1 MTGFERLHPALQHH
15 IVNSLGW
22 SSLRPL
28 QDLAVSAILS
38 GRNALIVGPTACGKT
53 EAAVFPVLSRV
64 LSESWPALSVIYLC
78 PLRALLNNLE
88 PRLTHYAGLIGRR
101 VAMWHGDVGDA
112 VRKRILAD
120 PPDLLLTTPESLELM
135 LISRRVEHAALFAEV
150 RAIVVDE
157 VHAFAADDRG
167 WHLLAVLERIAR
179 IAHRPLQRIG
189 LSATVG
195 NPESVVEWLAGS
207 DRAPRDLVAVPV
219 EVSTGSDV
227 VVDYVGN
234 VENAAT
240 VIARLHQGEKR
251 LVFCDSRARVE
262 DLATSLRKM
271 GVDTYV
277 SHSSLSADERRQA
290 ERAFASGSNCVIVA
304 TSTLELGIDVGD
316 LDRVI
321 QIDAPIQ
328 VASFLQRLGRTGR
341 RAGTVRNFLFLA
353 TEDDSLVRAVALCDL
368 WAGGYVE
375 NVTAPRYPIH
385 LLAQQILALSLQE
398 DGIGAADWRRW
409 IGAMPG
415 FIDLADEDVRDAIAF
430 MLQRGILFD
439 DEGHWSIGREGETA
453 FGRRHFMDLL
463 SAFTSEPLFTVKH
476 GQLELGRVH
485 HASFAV
491 RDDRPPVLLLAGRP
505 WVVTTVDWD
514 ARVAY
519 VQPTQD
525 EGRSRWLGSGQT
537 LRYELCQAIARVL
550 STEEPGPCSKRAAE
564 RLAQIRADYLWL
576 EPGMTPLVTEPD
588 GRQRWWTFAGL
599 NANAALAEGVRG
611 MGLPIRRVD
620 NFCVSFETPINPSVI
635 EELKH
640 VPRETLQSPVNERAL
655 QGLKFS
661 NCLPEDLAR
670 KELTLR
676 MTDVAGIARV
686 LEQPFK
692 VVTRISEGG
701 ARKTAH

>member
-1 MTGFERLHPALQHH
+1 MTGFEQLHAAVQHH

-28 QDLAVSAILS
+28 QDLTVSPILS
-38 GRNALIVGPTACGKT
+38 GRNALIVGPTAGGKT
-53 EAAVFPVLSRV
+53 EAAVFPVLSRI

-88 PRLTHYAGLIGRR
+88 PRLARYAGLVGRR

-112 VRKRILAD
+112 ARKRILAD

-135 LISRRVEHAALFAEV
+135 LISRRVEHVALFAEV
-150 RAIVVDE
+150 RAVVVDE

-179 IAHRPLQRIG
+179 IANRPLQRIG

-195 NPESVVEWLAGS
+195 NPEGVVEWLSGS
-207 DRAPRDLVAVPV
+207 DRGPRELVSVPAVV
-219 EVSTGSDV
+219 ATDSDV
-227 VVDYVGN
+227 VVDYVGTI
-234 VENAAT
+234 ENAAM

-271 GVDTYV
+271 GVATYV

-290 ERAFASGSNCVIVA
+290 EQAFASGSNCVIVA

-353 TEDDSLVRAVALCDL
+353 TEDDSLVRAAALCVL

-375 NVTAPRYPIH
+375 HVTAPQYPIH

-398 DGIGAADWRRW
+398 DGIGAADWRPW
-409 IGAMPG
+409 VGAMPG
-415 FIDLADEDVRDAIAF
+415 FAALEDVDVRDAVAF
-430 MLQRGILFD
+430 MQQRGILFE
-439 DEGHWSIGREGETA
+439 DEGRWSIGREGESA

-476 GQLELGRVH
+476 GQVELGRVH

-505 WVVTTVDWD
+505 WVVTNVDWD

-519 VQPTQD
+519 VRPTHD
-525 EGRSRWLGSGQT
+525 EGRSRWLGAGQP

-550 STEEPGPCSKRAAE
+550 SSEGPDPFCSRRALE
-564 RLAQIRADYLWL
+564 RLAQIRSDYSWL
-576 EPGMTPLVTEPD
+576 EAEMTTLLTEPD

-599 NANAALAEGVRG
+599 NANAALAEEFRRKGFPV
-611 MGLPIRRVD
+611 RRVD
-620 NFCVSFETPINPSVI
+620 NLCISFEAPIDPGAI

-640 VPRETLQSPVNERAL
+640 VPRDTLRSPVNERAL
-655 QGLKFS
+655 EGLKFS
-661 NCLPEDLAR
+661 NCLPDDLAR

-676 MTDVAGIARV
+676 LTDVASITRV
-686 LEQPFK
+686 LEQRTK
-692 VVTRISEGG
+692 AVSHQLSR
-701 ARKTAH
+701 